1 MADIKKLEDAL
12 IAAHNAGD
20 TEAAKIFANEIKSL
34 QGPIDFSIPTER
46 ALRTSSVTPPKETT
60 LGQKAIGVGETA
72 LATATGIPA
81 SLIGAY
87 GGLVSKGNPEETMAR
102 LQSKFTYQ
110 PRTQAGQEI
119 TQSLGNI
126 IQESG
131 IQGLAGMG
139 NVAQGM
145 PYVRG
150 TTGASKV
157 ADVAQQTL
165 DKVIDISKKP
175 FKGATNLI
183 AESVGLTTGAGG
195 ESIKQAFKVG
205 YENVP
210 DVVKPFK
217 AHLRGEA
224 PITDVLETA
233 QNALGQIKATKNAQY
248 IDNMAKVKTDAT
260 VLDMTHILNDLNSI
274 QKTGTFKG
282 KVIKPSTVQT
292 QQELS
297 SVIADWMKQ
306 DPQQFHTPEGLDA
319 LKQRI
324 GDIRESAEYGSAS
337 RVIAD
342 KMYNSVKNQI
352 VKQAPVYENTM
363 KQYAEASDLIKQI
376 EKSLLGGQNA
386 SADTAIRKLQ
396 SITRNNA
403 NTNYGQRLS
412 LVQELEKQ
420 SGQSIIPNL
429 AAQSL
434 SSLTPRGIQRATAGG
449 IGAYGALTGNPLT
462 IPALALESPRLMGET
477 ALGLG
482 TLTGKTARG
491 IKAITPTI
499 PRLPITPQQY
509 GLLSLVPQNNKE

>member
-12 IAAHNAGD
+12 VAAHKAGD
-20 TEAAKIFANEIKSL
+20 TEAAKLFANEIKSL

-60 LGQKAIGVGETA
+60 LGEKAIGVGETA
-72 LATATGIPA
+72 LTAVTGIPA

-87 GGLVSKGNPEETMAR
+87 GGLVSKGKPEETMAR

-119 TQSLGNI
+119 TQSLGDI

-145 PYVRG
+145 PYIRG

-157 ADVAQQTL
+157 ADVAQKTL

-175 FKGATNLI
+175 IKGTTNLI
-183 AESVGLTTGAGG
+183 AETLGLSTGAGG
-195 ESIKQAFKVG
+195 ESVKQAFKVG

-210 DVVKPFK
+210 DVITPFK

-224 PITDVLETA
+224 PMTDVLETA
-233 QNALGQIKATKNAQY
+233 QNALSQIKQTKNAQY
-248 IDNMAKVKTDAT
+248 IDNMTKLKTDRT
-260 VLDMTHILNDLNSI
+260 VLDMTPILDDLNNI

-282 KVIKPSTVQT
+282 KVIKPSAVKT

-297 SVIADWMKQ
+297 DVVVNWAKE
-306 DPQQFHTPEGLDA
+306 DPAQYHTPEGLDA

-324 GDIRESAEYGSAS
+324 GDIVDSQEYGSPS
-337 RVIAD
+337 RTIAE

-363 KQYAEASDLIKQI
+363 KQYSEASQLIKEI
-376 EKSLLGGQNA
+376 ERSLSLGKNA
-386 SADTAIRKLQ
+386 AADTAVRKLQ

-420 SGQSIIPNL
+420 GATSLIPNL

-434 SSLTPRGIQRATAGG
+434 SSLTPRGIQRATATG
-449 IGAYGALTGNPLT
+449 IGGYGILTGNPLA
-462 IPALALESPRLMGET
+462 IPALALESPRLVGESAL
-477 ALGLG
+477 ALGQAA
-482 TLTGKTARG
+482 GKVSRG
-491 IKAITPTI
+491 IKAVTPPI
-499 PRLPITPQQY
+499 PRIPLTPQQL
-509 GLLSLVPQNNKE
+509 GILSLTPQE

>member
-1 MADIKKLEDAL
+1 MALPPL
-12 IAAHNAGD
+12 P
-20 TEAAKIFANEIKSL
+20 
-34 QGPIDFSIPTER
+34 QGATLLPPLPQGATYEVPIDFSIPTER

-60 LGQKAIGVGETA
+60 LGQKAIGVGEAA
-72 LATATGIPA
+72 LTTATGIPA

-87 GGLVSKGNPEETMAR
+87 GGLVSKGKPEETMAR

-119 TQSLGNI
+119 TEALGNI
-126 IQESG
+126 IQSSG

-139 NVAQGM
+139 NIAQGM

-157 ADVAQQTL
+157 ADVSQKALNTASDL
-165 DKVIDISKKP
+165 VKKP
-175 FKGATNLI
+175 FKTGTNI
-183 AESVGLTTGAGG
+183 VAESIGLTTGAGG
-195 ESIKQAFKVG
+195 ESIKQAFKTG
-205 YENVP
+205 YENIP
-210 DVVKPFK
+210 DVVTPFK

-248 IDNMAKVKTDAT
+248 VDNMSKLKTDRT
-260 VLDMTHILNDLNSI
+260 VLDMTPILDDLSNI

-282 KVIKPSTVQT
+282 KVIKPSAVKT

-297 SVIADWMKQ
+297 DVVVNWAKE
-306 DPQQFHTPEGLDA
+306 DPAQYHTPEGLDA

-324 GDIRESAEYGSAS
+324 GDIVDSQEYGSPS
-337 RVIAD
+337 RTIAE
-342 KMYNSVKNQI
+342 KMYNSVKSQI

-363 KQYAEASDLIKQI
+363 KQYSEASQLIKEI
-376 EKSLLGGQNA
+376 ERSLSLGKN
-386 SADTAIRKLQ
+386 STADTAVRKLQ

-420 SGQSIIPNL
+420 GAASLIPNL

-434 SSLTPRGIQRATAGG
+434 SSFTPRGIQRAAATVTGG
-449 IGAYGALTGNPLT
+449 YGALTYNPLT
-462 IPALALESPRLMGET
+462 IPALALSSPRLMGET

-482 TLTGKTARG
+482 TLAGKTARG
-491 IKAITPTI
+491 VKSITPPI
-499 PRLPITPQQY
+499 PRIPLTPQQA
-509 GLLSLVPQNNKE
+509 GLLSLIPQNNE